1 MTKKLTDGDD
11 GESPKERVGS
21 VGLGTAVAVA
31 DPDLVGEEGFDILFG
46 DESEEWPERATSKG
60 LRASWFVTVFS
71 ALLLVAAGLWLGA
84 YLQRGQSSSTSSLS
98 SLFPSGTG
106 ASSGATGLRALAKAA
121 SKETTGAVT
130 DIVGD
135 TLYVTNSSGSL
146 VAVKVSSS
154 TTVDRNASTTL
165 SGMKPGD
172 TVTVQGTKE
181 KNGSVEATSISD
193 TAKGVTSS
201 GIGGGSFPSG
211 FGGGTSASSGG

>member
-11 GESPKERVGS
+11 GEFPKERVGS

-31 DPDLVGEEGFDILFG
+31 DPNLAGGEGFDILFG

-106 ASSGATGLRALAKAA
+106 ATGLSALAKAA
-121 SKETTGAVT
+121 SKETTGTVT

-165 SGMKPGD
+165 AGMKPGD

-193 TAKGVTSS
+193 TAKGVTST